1 MKQLIELHQLEFDDQ
16 PLVAVSVPGIYTL
29 LGEFSDYCKGYSL
42 CGASPSSLE
51 VAISLRNDQSARLF
65 TVLGNDRKR
74 FNLQNLKY
82 RREDRWGN
90 YIKGVVSGMVGRGGS
105 ISGFNLTVS
114 GSLLKNEGPTV
125 SAAICLASAL
135 ALRELFA
142 LPLSTEEIA
151 SICYNAL
158 SSFCGEP
165 SRYVG
170 FLAMLYAKEGALLLF
185 DIQHLD
191 FEYIP
196 FPSLDSPVVSLIVES
211 KVSPHAL
218 REELA
223 LKRKESKAAFEKLRP
238 VFPNGLLRD
247 IQDQD
252 LKDSIGPLGED
263 EKRICLYVLLE
274 SRLTREGARLLAQ
287 NDMVLYGKILN
298 KVQAG
303 LRDSFEVTCPEI
315 DWLSKRATE
324 TAGNLGATMINTGS
338 SGTIMVLIARDSIAS
353 YTSRMEEYEHIFG
366 FRPRW
371 FPYQPQGPARIDSI
385 K

>member
-16 PLVAVSVPGIYTL
+16 PLVVVNVPGIYTL
-29 LGEFSDYCKGYSL
+29 LGEFSDYCKGYAL

-51 VAISLRNDQSARLF
+51 VAVSLRNDQSARLF

-90 YIKGVVSGMVGRGGS
+90 YIKGVVSGMVGRGGPV
-105 ISGFNLTVS
+105 SGFNLTIS

-135 ALRELFA
+135 ALRSLFS
-142 LPLSTEEIA
+142 LPLSTEEVA
-151 SICYNAL
+151 NICYTAL
-158 SSFCGEP
+158 SGFCSEP
-165 SRYVG
+165 CRYVG
-170 FLAMLYAKEGALLLF
+170 LLAMLYAKEGNLLLF

-196 FPSLDSPVVSLIVES
+196 FPGPDSPVVSLIVES

-252 LKDSIGPLGED
+252 LKDSVGPLSED
-263 EKRICLYVLLE
+263 DKRICLYVLLE

-371 FPYQPQGPARIDSI
+371 FPYQPQGPARIVSI
-385 K
+385 E